1 MSYIRAIVI
10 ILFALFVVV
19 LAVQNHEAMSTPVQ
33 FQMDLLFFDFESS
46 PMSFYTVAVI
56 TFLLGVLIT
65 GLYGVTERF
74 RLKREIKMLRK
85 QAREKDKEL
94 NSLRNLPVTSED
106 MGSQKTSNAQ

>member
-1 MSYIRAIVI
+1 MSYIRAVVI

-33 FQMDLLFFDFESS
+33 FRVDLLFFDFESS

-65 GLYGVTERF
+65 GLYGIMERF

-85 QAREKDKEL
+85 QAGEKDKEL

-106 MGSQKTSNAQ
+106 MGYQKPSNAQ